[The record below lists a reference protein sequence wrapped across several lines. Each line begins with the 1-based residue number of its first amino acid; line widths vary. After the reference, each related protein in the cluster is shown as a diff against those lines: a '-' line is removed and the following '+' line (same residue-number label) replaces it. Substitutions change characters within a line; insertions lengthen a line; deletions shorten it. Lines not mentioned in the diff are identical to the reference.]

1 MKKTGILIADDDPR
15 VVELVQAY
23 LEKEGFAVLV
33 AADGDEAF
41 DLASQRQ
48 PDLVVLDIMLPKQDG
63 WAVCRRLREGSATA
77 DTPIIMLTSR
87 GEEMDRVL
95 GLELGA
101 DDYVTKPFSMKELLS
116 RIKAIRRRQ
125 PAREEK
131 IRQFKFAGMKV
142 DFDKQVLT
150 RKGETVDLSSCES
163 ELLRLLVMRR
173 GEAVSRSTILTEVWG
188 YDVPLD
194 TRTIDNHIVRLRQ
207 KIEDDPHH
215 PKHILTAHGVGYKF
229 SQ

>member
-1 MKKTGILIADDDPR
+1 MREKVLIVDDEPDMLAGLEDTLAHEGFE
-15 VVELVQAY
+15 VVTASNG
-23 LEKEGFAVLV
+23 KEGLRQAV
-33 AADGDEAF
+33 
-41 DLASQRQ
+41 DLA
-48 PDLVVLDIMLPKQDG
+48 PDLILLDVMMPGMNGYEVLS
-63 WAVCRRLREGSATA
+63 ALRKRGLRI
-77 DTPIIMLTSR
+77 PVIMLTGRDAEDDKVR
-87 GEEMDRVL
+87 GLDT
-95 GLELGA
+95 GA

-229 SQ
+229 S